1 MAAVRRALESGVRDG
16 RAKWQLIE
24 RLGPMEPC
32 AGVYVQRVGLAAGEA
47 QAVVERLA
55 VHSRIPEPLRVAHLI
70 AGAIANG
77 ASRGRP

>member
-1 MAAVRRALESGVRDG
+1 MSALLRS
-16 RAKWQLIE
+16 W
-24 RLGPMEPC
+24 
-32 AGVYVQRVGLAAGEA
+32 RVGLTSAAA

-70 AGAIANG
+70 AGAIGRG